1 MGRNNVRK
9 GTASAFAFAESL
21 EAIPM
26 ALAENAGLDQLD
38 IMVELRAR
46 HEKGEKWM
54 GVDAVDGKVAD
65 MMKANVI
72 EPASVKEQ
80 ILKSASEAAS
90 MLLKIDDIVASGKS
104 REGGKPPMPPGGEG
118 SSEFD

>member
-1 MGRNNVRK
+1 
-9 GTASAFAFAESL
+9 
-21 EAIPM
+21 
-26 ALAENAGLDQLD
+26 
-38 IMVELRAR
+38 
-46 HEKGEKWM
+46 M
-54 GVDAVDGKVAD
+54 GVDAVDGKVTD
-65 MMKANVI
+65 MMKANII